1 MGRLR
6 FGRIAGI
13 SVLCCGMLPV
23 AVPAADVTFRAGAAA
38 GPIRPLLGVNAGPM
52 ACGEPGNADVT
63 GAYHQAGVRS
73 VRTHDYYGPLDMSV
87 IYPDRTKDPSDPASY
102 NFPQSD
108 AYFAL
113 IRNAG
118 FEVFFRL
125 GDSWNNAKPPVGTP
139 ERANWAAAAV
149 EVLRH
154 YREGKWN
161 GFVSDFRY
169 AEIWNEPDNAQF
181 WPPPRTREEYFDLYI
196 RTARALRSTFPGLKV
211 GGPGVTPAG
220 ALAPQGRDW
229 TRAFLDRVKAEGAPL
244 DFFSWHLYTNDPA
257 QYDTVAAF
265 YRAELDSRGFTAV
278 ESVNT
283 EYNTDV
289 NHSGVDPETALQLR
303 CHGLGAAINT
313 AGWIALQENG
323 VTEATFYR
331 GNDPNLDLPQ
341 FYGLFYADG
350 RPKKVAL
357 AFRLWSETV
366 AACTDRL
373 AVTVVDGSAPALRLL
388 AGRAVSGAPLVFLA
402 ANPGDAA
409 VAWAAEMPWGGTLAD
424 CALEL
429 RTVSDAAEG
438 VVVTCPNGAEVSVPG
453 RAVIRLTAV
462 RRGDVN
468 LDGVVDTAD
477 AALLAAA
484 LAGSVVLPPVGV
496 SAADV
501 DADGRTD
508 AADLVSLLR
517 GLN

>member
-1 MGRLR
+1 MEMPRI
-6 FGRIAGI
+6 GRIAR
-13 SVLCCGMLPV
+13 VPFLCCCLF
-23 AVPAADVTFRAGAAA
+23 AFAAPAADVTFRVGDAA

-63 GAYHQAGVRS
+63 GAYRQVGVHS
-73 VRTHDYYGPLDMSV
+73 VRTHDYYGPLDMAV
-87 IYPDRTKDPSDPASY
+87 LYPDRTKDPSDPASY
-102 NFPQSD
+102 NFTQSD
-108 AYFAL
+108 AHYAKIL
-113 IRNAG
+113 DAG

-125 GDSWNNAKPPVGTP
+125 GDSWNNAKPPVGTQ

-154 YREGKWN
+154 YREGQWN
-161 GFVSDFRY
+161 GFVSGFRY

-181 WPPPRTREEYFDLYI
+181 WPAPRTREEFYDLYV
-196 RTARALRSTFPGLKV
+196 RTAQALRAAFPGLKV

-229 TRAFLDRVKAEGAPL
+229 TRAFLDRVKAAGAPL
-244 DFFSWHLYTNDPA
+244 DFFSWHLYTNEPSE
-257 QYDTVAAF
+257 YDNVAAF
-265 YRAELDSRGFTAV
+265 YRAELDVRGYTAV

-283 EYNTDV
+283 EYNTDI
-289 NHSGVDPETALQLR
+289 NHSGVDPETALELR

-331 GNDPNLDLPQ
+331 GNDPNIALPQ

-350 RPKKVAL
+350 RPKKIAL

-373 AVTVVDGSAPALRLL
+373 AVSVVDGSAPAFRLL
-388 AGRAVSGAPLVFLA
+388 AGRAATGAPLVFLA

-409 VAWAAEMPWGGTLAD
+409 VDWAAEPPWGGTLAD

-429 RTVSDAAEG
+429 QTVSDAAEG
-438 VVVTCPNGAEVSVPG
+438 IVTTLPYGAEVSVPG

-462 RRGDVN
+462 LRGDVS
-468 LDGVVDTAD
+468 LDGVVSIAD
-477 AALLAAA
+477 ACLLAAG
-484 LAGSVVLPPVGV
+484 LAGSIILPPAGV
-496 SAADV
+496 LAADV

-508 AADLVSLLR
+508 AADLVVLL
-517 GLN
+517 GKLN